1 MMKLILH
8 LQQTNPTSDSMRR
21 LIDSSLP
28 STIKTIFNDSRLF
41 SVGVGVFGL
50 AVNIMS
56 TFVHTEPTTLTILQE
71 QGVVDCFLEASK
83 LDLAPS
89 PEVVSAFPN
98 AFGAICLNQSG
109 LDAFIERN
117 PIPKFL
123 EIFTLKQHLPSLLDN
138 DVPHLVGNSID
149 ELIRHHPTTRDII
162 MKAVVEVVERVGAIT
177 EDFGGDVGCK
187 LVIEG
192 EEKELG
198 GGGDV
203 GDGRVVEMVAGTDIK
218 LELED
223 NRASQYIDVL
233 SRVSRSFCVC
243 VWMSND

>member
-8 LQQTNPTSDSMRR
+8 LQQTNSTSDSMRR

-28 STIKTIFNDSRLF
+28 ATIKTIFNDSRLF

-56 TFVHTEPTTLTILQE
+56 TFVHTEPTSLTILQE
-71 QGVVDCFLEASK
+71 QGVVAAFLESSK

-98 AFGAICLNQSG
+98 AFGAVCLNQSG
-109 LDAFIERN
+109 LEAFVESN

-162 MKAVVEVVERVGAIT
+162 MKAVVDLVEKVGTIT
-177 EDFGGDVGCK
+177 QDFGADPGCK

-192 EEKELG
+192 EQNDV
-198 GGGDV
+198 DV
-203 GDGRVVEMVAGTDIK
+203 GEVVAGTDIK
-218 LELED
+218 LELDD

-233 SRVSRSFCVC
+233 SRVSRPCE
-243 VWMSND
+243 